1 VFNRL
6 TADRQGRRRP
16 AIPRVLMLPL
26 ANLDV
31 GRERRASA
39 DGVVLARSRR
49 PGRPKALDPYQA
61 GLARKM
67 HASGEKV
74 AAIAAALRV
83 SPSNHQAGTGRVLTL
98 GFPALKSL
106 VLLNSGTT
114 NAEGTL
120 MNHVV
125 SGVRCG

>member
-1 VFNRL
+1 
-6 TADRQGRRRP
+6 
-16 AIPRVLMLPL
+16 
-26 ANLDV
+26 
-31 GRERRASA
+31 
-39 DGVVLARSRR
+39 
-49 PGRPKALDPYQA
+49 
-61 GLARKM
+61 
-67 HASGEKV
+67 
-74 AAIAAALRV
+74 V

-120 MNHVV
+120 MNHV